1 MNAKQ
6 LFAVDKDQDSK
17 VVSRQLAEIV
27 YPLLFALVNFLH
39 SFSSV
44 ELNYQE
50 RFKASKKIG
59 KIMTGSDAHLFQ
71 ILRYPL

>member
-6 LFAVDKDQDSK
+6 LFAFGKDQDSK

-39 SFSSV
+39 SFSCV

-50 RFKASKKIG
+50 DFKASKKLA
-59 KIMTGSDAHLFQ
+59 KQ
-71 ILRYPL
+71 

>member
-6 LFAVDKDQDSK
+6 LFAFDKDQDSK

-50 RFKASKKIG
+50 HFKVSKKLA
-59 KIMTGSDAHLFQ
+59 KQ
-71 ILRYPL
+71 

>member
-6 LFAVDKDQDSK
+6 LFAFDKDQESK

-27 YPLLFALVNFLH
+27 NSLLFALVNFLH

-50 RFKASKKIG
+50 DFKASKKLE
-59 KIMTGSDAHLFQ
+59 KQ
-71 ILRYPL
+71 

>member
-6 LFAVDKDQDSK
+6 LFAFDKDQDSK

-27 YPLLFALVNFLH
+27 YLLLFALVNFLH
-39 SFSSV
+39 SFSCV

-50 RFKASKKIG
+50 HF
-59 KIMTGSDAHLFQ
+59 
-71 ILRYPL
+71 

>member
-6 LFAVDKDQDSK
+6 LFAFGKDQDSK
-17 VVSRQLAEIV
+17 VVCRQLAEIV
-27 YPLLFALVNFLH
+27 YPLLFSLVNFLH

-50 RFKASKKIG
+50 LFKVSKKVA
-59 KIMTGSDAHLFQ
+59 KQ
-71 ILRYPL
+71 